1 MLSITLE
8 LLVVLMLSIT
18 FNNDNNITN
27 NTIIISINN
36 VKLLTM
42 IH

>member
-1 MLSITLE
+1 MLSMTLE